1 MKKTLSEV
9 EAHTLNGDLECE
21 VCGEWVPDFAVTLVK
36 INKYDGHKN
45 VCDTCIAES
54 KEFST
59 CVVCGDTFHV
69 DLMRDDEWCEDCFR
83 KEQLSVEERTGV
95 CEPSK

>member
-21 VCGEWVPDFAVTLVK
+21 VCGEWVPDFDVTIVK

-45 VCDTCIAES
+45 VCSCCIEDS
-54 KEFST
+54 NEFT
-59 CVVCGDTFHV
+59 GCTACGDTFHI
-69 DLMRDDEWCEDCFR
+69 DLMHGKDTCKECFEDMR
-83 KEQLSVEERTGV
+83 ITPVERV
-95 CEPSK
+95 S